1 MQLQKKSVPL
11 HRNSAIAKVIGLWC
25 NGNTAD
31 SGPAFPGS
39 SPGSPTFHQL
49 ARASLGCRH
58 HLLGLWCNG
67 NTADSGPAFP
77 GSSPGSP
84 TKPKESLF
92 IMSKLSFLFIYTS
105 ASLYRQCR
113 RWLRLSPEPT
123 QDTRQDASLPLPLR
137 WGQATGPHL
146 SVMLY
151 VSMPLRRRQ
160 DRRGRGRRTRCNC

>member
-84 TKPKESLF
+84 TKQEESLF
-92 IMSKLSFLFIYTS
+92 ITSKLSFLIYPIHTTPYAASYSHHTGTVCHINRTRGKQEMWNCFTRTRINIIYRHASLRFS
-105 ASLYRQCR
+105 ASPFPKLC
-113 RWLRLSPEPT
+113 
-123 QDTRQDASLPLPLR
+123 
-137 WGQATGPHL
+137 G
-146 SVMLY
+146 
-151 VSMPLRRRQ
+151 
-160 DRRGRGRRTRCNC
+160 